1 MNPLISIIT
10 PCYNA
15 SPFITQTIESVLSQ
29 TYPYWEMLIVDD
41 CSTDRSAEII
51 QTYVERDTRIR
62 YLRTENPSGSPSLPR
77 NIGLQQA
84 QGEYIAFLDSD
95 DAWFPNKLEEQV
107 AFMEAYSYN
116 FVYSDYEKMSWN
128 GARADRRIRVRSVST
143 YWDILESNEIPC
155 LTVLLH
161 RELIEQTRFR
171 SIPKEDYAFW
181 LEILRKG
188 VKAYNTGKIHALY
201 REAVNSR
208 SGNKWKM
215 FAQQWFVL
223 RKVEGVKW
231 IPSIYFM
238 LIFAYKG
245 FMKYIK

>member
-1 MNPLISIIT
+1 M
-10 PCYNA
+10 
-15 SPFITQTIESVLSQ
+15 
-29 TYPYWEMLIVDD
+29 
-41 CSTDRSAEII
+41 
-51 QTYVERDTRIR
+51 ERDTRIR

-128 GARADRRIRVRSVST
+128 GARADRWIRVRSVST

-201 REAVNSR
+201 REAVSSR